1 MTNLRLRGWVLV
13 MVGLFLVLL
22 LGAVTW
28 TMAPTMLN
36 PGVEIDG
43 STFTGTAREAETFL
57 SLFALVILFG
67 ILCAVNGAYMLATGR
82 QSRAF
87 TVATIA
93 LAALLSALAWAIPRG
108 FVF

>member
-13 MVGLFLVLL
+13 MLGLVLVIL
-22 LGAVTW
+22 LGGVTW
-28 TMAPTMLN
+28 TMAPSMLN

-43 STFTGTAREAETFL
+43 STFTGTAKEAETFL
-57 SLFALVILFG
+57 ALFALVILFG
-67 ILCAVNGAYMLATGR
+67 ILCTVNGVYMLATGR

-87 TVATIA
+87 TLATVA
-93 LAALLSALAWAIPRG
+93 LAALLSALAWAIRRG